1 MGFIDS
7 GATFTI
13 KGKLTPVG
21 RQLLIT
27 NTNTLINTFALGDSD
42 ADYTVFSGLTNG
54 QIPDFSGDKNTT
66 NNGGGNYNF
75 RSVLY
80 YNGTTTVKPVETS
93 SLSINTSFNY
103 VGVSTVYYSAG
114 TITQN
119 KINRLSGTTDAL
131 TNLFY
136 SLGLPKTAIEQ
147 TVFTGTTLLQGGY
160 ADTALSG
167 ISQDS
172 VLVLGL
178 KGSEYGEI
186 IDGKS
191 LKISLT
197 TTGGTYDIYGT
208 FENQSLP
215 LTTYDNSL
223 VETAPS
229 LAPFGN
235 NRVLLFSDGIA
246 KPNQDS
252 SKSWATGY
260 ATTKPFSSV
269 PKKEIWNLTTNST
282 LSLTADTP
290 VGIAYLDKGFFVITH
305 PTIVNAFKLTGVTST
320 ATTIE
325 FNSVNSSVSQQ
336 ITCIADRNTF
346 VSSTNPTFTTGE
358 TPRIT
363 EIGLFDATG
372 NLIAIA
378 KTNRTY
384 YKPSNDI
391 VIFNILIEY

>member
-7 GATFTI
+7 GATFSI

-27 NTNTLINTFALGDSD
+27 NANTLINTFALGDSD
-42 ADYTVFSGLTNG
+42 ADYTVFTGLTYG
-54 QIPDFSGDKNTT
+54 EVPDFSGDKSTI
-66 NNGGGNYNF
+66 NNGGGNFNF

-80 YNGTTTVKPVETS
+80 YNGTTTVKPVEVS

-103 VGVSTVYYSAG
+103 LGVSTIHYSG
-114 TITQN
+114 GSITQN
-119 KINRLSGTTDAL
+119 VINRLSGATDPL

-136 SLGLPKTAIEQ
+136 SFGLPKSDNEQ
-147 TVFTGTTLLQGGY
+147 IIFTSTTSEQGGY
-160 ADTALSG
+160 SDTALSG
-167 ISQDS
+167 ISQDNI
-172 VLVLGL
+172 LVIGL
-178 KGSEYGEI
+178 KGVEYGEI

-191 LKISLT
+191 IKLDLT
-197 TTGGTYDIYGT
+197 TTAGTYTIYGT
-208 FENQSLP
+208 FENQNLP
-215 LTTYDNSL
+215 STTYDGSL
-223 VETAPS
+223 VETS
-229 LAPFGN
+229 SSTSIFGS
-235 NRVLLFSDGIA
+235 NRVLLFCDSIS

-252 SKSWATGY
+252 TKSWATGY
-260 ATTKPFSSV
+260 ATTKPFSSL
-269 PKKEIWNLTTNST
+269 PKKETWNLVTNST
-282 LSLTADTP
+282 LNLTADTA
-290 VGIAYLDKGFFVITH
+290 VGVAYLDKGFFVITD
-305 PTIVNAFKLTGVTST
+305 PTIVNEFDLNDISST

-336 ITCIADRNTF
+336 VTCIADRNTF
-346 VSSTNPTFTTGE
+346 VSSTNPTYSNEE

-384 YKPSNDI
+384 YKSANDI
-391 VIFNILIEY
+391 VIFNVIIDY

>member
-42 ADYTVFSGLTNG
+42 ADYTVYSGLTNG
-54 QIPDFSGDKNTT
+54 QIPDFSGDNNST

-93 SLSINTSFNY
+93 SLSINTTFNY
-103 VGVSTVYYSAG
+103 LGINTVEYSG
-114 TITQN
+114 GSITQN
-119 KINRLSGTTDAL
+119 KINRLSGSTDSL

-136 SLGLPKTAIEQ
+136 SFGLPKSDIEQ
-147 TVFTGTTLLQGGY
+147 TTFTGTTLLQGGFS
-160 ADTALSG
+160 DTALSG

-172 VLVLGL
+172 ALVIGL
-178 KGSEYGEI
+178 NSSEFGEI

-191 LKISLT
+191 IKISLT
-197 TTGGTYDIYGT
+197 TTATTYEIYGT
-208 FENQSLP
+208 FENQNLP
-215 LTTYDNSL
+215 LTTYDNGL
-223 VETAPS
+223 VETSQS
-229 LAPFGN
+229 LKVFGN
-235 NRVLLFSDGIA
+235 NRVLLFSDSIA

-252 SKSWATGY
+252 TKSWSTGY
-260 ATTKPFSSV
+260 ATTKPFSSL
-269 PKKEIWNLTTNST
+269 PKKETWNLSTNSA

-305 PTIVNAFKLTGVTST
+305 PTIVNDFDITGTTST
-320 ATTIE
+320 ATTVE

-346 VSSTNPTFTTGE
+346 VNSTNSTFTTGE

-363 EIGLFDATG
+363 EIGLFDNTG

-384 YKPSNDI
+384 YKPANDI
-391 VIFNILIEY
+391 VIFNIVIEY

>member
-42 ADYTVFSGLTNG
+42 ADYTVYSGLTNG
-54 QIPDFSGDKNTT
+54 QIPDFSGDKNTV
-66 NNGGGNYNF
+66 NNGGGSYSIK
-75 RSVLY
+75 SVLY
-80 YNGTTTVKPVETS
+80 YNGPTIVKPVETS

-103 VGVSTVYYSAG
+103 LGVSTVQYSAG

-119 KINRLSGTTDAL
+119 IINRLSGSTDLL

-136 SLGLPKTAIEQ
+136 SFNLPKSDTQINY
-147 TVFTGTTLLQGGY
+147 FTGLTASQGGFS
-160 ADTALSG
+160 DTGLSG
-167 ISQDS
+167 LSQDK
-172 VLVLGL
+172 VLIIGL
-178 KGSEYGEI
+178 NGSEYGEI

-191 LKISLT
+191 IKVTLST
-197 TTGGTYDIYGT
+197 TASTHTIYGT
-208 FENQSLP
+208 FENQILP
-215 LTTYDNSL
+215 LTSYDNAL
-223 VETAPS
+223 VETSPTLS
-229 LAPFGN
+229 VFGN
-235 NRVLLFSDGIA
+235 NRVLLFCDDIA
-246 KPNQDS
+246 KPSNDLT
-252 SKSWATGY
+252 KSWATGY
-260 ATTKPFSSV
+260 ATTKPFSSL
-269 PKKEIWNLTTNST
+269 PKKETWNLVTNS
-282 LSLTADTP
+282 SLGVTGDTP
-290 VGIAYLDKGFFVITH
+290 VGIAYLDKGFIVITE
-305 PTIVNAFKLTGVTST
+305 PTIVNNFDLTGITST

-346 VSSTNPTFTTGE
+346 VNSSNSTFTSGE

-363 EIGLFDATG
+363 EIGLFDTVG

-378 KTNRTY
+378 KTNTTY
-384 YKPSNDI
+384 YKSPNEI
-391 VIFNILIEY
+391 VVFNVIIDY

>member
-1 MGFIDS
+1 MGFINS

-42 ADYTVFSGLTNG
+42 ADYTVFSGLTYG
-54 QIPDFSGDKNTT
+54 QIPDFSGDKNTI

-80 YNGTTTVKPVETS
+80 YNGTATIKPVETS

-103 VGVSTVYYSAG
+103 LGVSTIQYSG
-114 TITQN
+114 GSITQN
-119 KINRLSGTTDAL
+119 IINRMSGTTDPL

-136 SLGLPKTAIEQ
+136 SFALPKSTNEQ
-147 TVFTGTTLLQGGY
+147 LRFTSTTFTQGGFS
-160 ADTALSG
+160 DTALSG
-167 ISQDS
+167 ISQDK

-178 KGSEYGEI
+178 NGTEYGEI

-191 LKISLT
+191 ININIT
-197 TTGGTYDIYGT
+197 TTAATYSIYGT
-208 FENQSLP
+208 FENQNLP

-223 VETAPS
+223 VETSPS
-229 LAPFGN
+229 TSIFGN
-235 NRVLLFSDGIA
+235 NRVLLFCDSIS

-252 SKSWATGY
+252 TKSWATGY
-260 ATTKPFSSV
+260 ATTKPFSSI
-269 PKKEIWNLTTNST
+269 PKKESWNLITNDT

-290 VGIAYLDKGFFVITH
+290 VGIAYLDKGFFVITDS
-305 PTIVNAFKLTGVTST
+305 TIVNDFNLTGVTST

-336 ITCIADRNTF
+336 VTCIADRNTF
-346 VSSTNPTFTTGE
+346 VNSTNSTFTTGE

-363 EIGLFDATG
+363 EIGLFDTTG
-372 NLIAIA
+372 NLVAVA

-384 YKPSNDI
+384 YKSANEI
-391 VIFNILIEY
+391 VIFNIIIEY